1 MLNSASARANSIRAT
16 HLLCYLLVRRQSRG
30 SGSLEAQRQTE
41 LLEETHVRVQFSFF
55 HFILRV
61 KYFSLTQRLGRAGF
75 FIAVGVR

>member
-30 SGSLEAQRQTE
+30 SLEAQRQTE
-41 LLEETHVRVQFSFF
+41 LLEETHV
-55 HFILRV
+55 RV

-75 FIAVGVR
+75 FIAVGVRQEPESERGLV